1 MTLTREQLLIM
12 FGVAG
17 GTRLSK
23 WPFELQPETVQQL
36 LDHDAE
42 QRQQLEEAEA
52 RIQELEQALRLHLAV
67 APDDPI
73 LNVPPSS

>member
-42 QRQQLEEAEA
+42 QRQRVE
-52 RIQELEQALRLHLAV
+52 ELEQALRLHLAV